1 MICISTS
8 AETADE
14 LRTQI
19 LDAAGHPV
27 EFAGA
32 AEVRFDYLPEDER
45 AKALAMIASL
55 EVPIK
60 LIATFRSPEQGGRG
74 NATLDDRVRFWQ
86 SLPGERFFA
95 ADLEEDVIGFAPA
108 NVRRIASFHDF
119 DGTAGG
125 LDAVYDRLAGRG
137 DIVKIAVRVDDA
149 AEALGVWKLLGR
161 AASDGKP
168 IIPIAMGDAG
178 KWTRILGPA
187 HGSFLTFASAAT
199 GMATA
204 EGQVT
209 ARELREVYRVSQL
222 SPRSLVFGVLGDPIA
237 QSMSPFMHNPA
248 LADAGID
255 AVFLSFL
262 VKDIDAF
269 FRRMVRAETREAE
282 LNFGGFSVTMP
293 HKQAIMR
300 HLDAIDPTAEMVGAV
315 NTVKVDGGR
324 LTGFNTD
331 VHGFI
336 TPLKARFGGLA
347 SVRVAVCGAGGAA
360 RAAVYALKAESAD
373 VTVLARD
380 ERKAAALAAEFGV
393 SGGRL
398 TPSAGGFDIV
408 VDATPAG
415 MKGPLENETL
425 FTADGLKGVSLVYD
439 LVTKLTDTPL
449 IREAKLAGIDTL
461 GGLEMLIAQGARQF
475 EIWTGREAPVQLM
488 RDALLAR
495 MNS

>member
-19 LDAAGHPV
+19 VDAAA
-27 EFAGA
+27 AGDA
-32 AEVRFDYLPEDER
+32 AEVRFDYLPADER
-45 AKALAMIASL
+45 ARAVGMIASL

-60 LIATFRSPEQGGRG
+60 LMATFRSPEQGGRG
-74 NATLDDRVRFWQ
+74 NAAFEDRVRFWQ
-86 SLPGERFFA
+86 SLPGETFFA
-95 ADLEEDVIGFAPA
+95 ADLEEDVIAFAPEH
-108 NVRRIASFHDF
+108 VRRIASYHNF

-125 LDAVYDRLAGRG
+125 LDAVYRRLAGSG

-149 AEALGVWKLLGR
+149 AEALGVWKLLGDAR
-161 AASDGKP
+161 ADGKP

-199 GMATA
+199 GTATA

-209 ARELREVYRVSQL
+209 ARELRDVYRVSKL
-222 SPRSLVFGVLGDPIA
+222 SPRSRVFGVLGDPIA
-237 QSMSPFMHNPA
+237 QSMSPFMHNPVF
-248 LADAGID
+248 ADAGID

-300 HLDAIDPTAEMVGAV
+300 HLDAIDPTAAAIGAV
-315 NTVKVDGGR
+315 NTVKIDGGD

-331 VHGFI
+331 AHGFI
-336 TPLKARFGGLA
+336 TPLKTRFGGLG
-347 SVRVAVCGAGGAA
+347 SVKVAVCGAGGAA
-360 RAAVYALKAESAD
+360 RAAVYALKTESAD

-380 ERKAAALAAEFGV
+380 KRKAAALADEFGV
-393 SGGRL
+393 RGGML
-398 TPSAGGFDIV
+398 TRSVSGFDIV
-408 VDATPAG
+408 VNATPAG
-415 MKGPLENETL
+415 MRGPLENETL
-425 FTADGLKGVSLVYD
+425 FAADGLRGVSLAYD

-449 IREAKLAGIDTL
+449 IREAKLAGIETL

-475 EIWTGREAPVQLM
+475 EIWTGREAPTRLM

>member
-8 AETADE
+8 AETAEE

-19 LDAAGHPV
+19 LDACECGD
-27 EFAGA
+27 A
-32 AEVRFDYLPEDER
+32 AEVRFDYLPNDER
-45 AKALAMIASL
+45 QKALEMIGSL
-55 EVPIK
+55 DVPIK

-74 NATLDDRVRFWQ
+74 NATFEDRVKFWQ
-86 SLPGERFFA
+86 NLPNGYFA
-95 ADLEEDVIGFAPA
+95 ADLEEDVIEYAAGHA
-108 NVRRIASFHDF
+108 RRIASFHDF
-119 DGTAGG
+119 DGTAGDP
-125 LDAVYDRLAGRG
+125 DAAYRRLAGRG
-137 DIVKIAVRVDDA
+137 DIVKIAVRVGDA
-149 AEALGVWKLLGR
+149 TEALAVWNLIAKAR
-161 AASDGKP
+161 ADSKP

-187 HGSFLTFASAAT
+187 HGAFLTFASAAA

-209 ARELREVYRVSQL
+209 ARELQDVYRVTEL
-222 SPRSLVFGVLGDPIA
+222 SRESLVFGVLGDPIA
-237 QSMSPFMHNPA
+237 QSMSPYMHNPA
-248 LADAGID
+248 FVSAGID

-269 FRRMVRAETREAE
+269 FRRMVRAETRETE

-293 HKQAIMR
+293 HKQTIMR
-300 HLDAIDPTAEMVGAV
+300 HLDAIDPTADKIGAV
-315 NTVKVDGGR
+315 NTVKIDGGR

-331 VHGFI
+331 AHGFLA
-336 TPLKARFGGLA
+336 PLKAKFGGLGSA
-347 SVRVAVCGAGGAA
+347 RVAVCGAGGAA

-380 ERKAAALAAEFGV
+380 EQKAALLGREFGV
-393 SGGRL
+393 DSAKL
-398 TPSAGGFDIV
+398 TTSVGDFDIV

-425 FTADGLKGVSLVYD
+425 FTADGLKGVRLVYD

-449 IREAKLAGIDTL
+449 VREAKLAGIDTL

-475 EIWTGREAPVQLM
+475 EIWTGREAPAELM
-488 RDALLAR
+488 RRSLLAR
-495 MNS
+495 MNA

>member
-8 AETADE
+8 AETAED

-19 LDAAGHPV
+19 LGACENGD
-27 EFAGA
+27 A
-32 AEVRFDYLPEDER
+32 AEVRFDYLPDGER
-45 AKALAMIASL
+45 QKALAMIGSL
-55 EVPIK
+55 DVPIK

-74 NATLDDRVRFWQ
+74 NATVDDRVRFWEN
-86 SLPGERFFA
+86 LPNGYFA
-95 ADLEEDVIGFAPA
+95 ADLEEDVIEHAPA
-108 NVRRIASFHDF
+108 HARRIASFHDF
-119 DGTAGG
+119 DGTADD
-125 LDAVYDRLAGRG
+125 LNAVYHRLAGRG
-137 DIVKIAVRVDDA
+137 DIVKVAVRVGDA
-149 AEALGVWKLLGR
+149 PEALAVWNLIAK
-161 AASDGKP
+161 AQADSKP

-187 HGSFLTFASAAT
+187 HGAFLTFASAAA
-199 GMATA
+199 GNPTA

-209 ARELREVYRVSQL
+209 ARELREVYRVSEL
-222 SPRSLVFGVLGDPIA
+222 NRESLVFGVLGDPIA
-237 QSMSPFMHNPA
+237 QSMSPYMHNPA
-248 LADAGID
+248 FVSAGID

-293 HKQAIMR
+293 HKQSIMR
-300 HLDAIDPTAEMVGAV
+300 HLDAIDPTAEKIGAV
-315 NTVKVDGGR
+315 NTVKIDGGR

-331 VHGFI
+331 AHGFI
-336 TPLKARFGGLA
+336 EPLKAKFGSLRSA
-347 SVRVAVCGAGGAA
+347 RVAVCGAGGAA

-380 ERKAAALAAEFGV
+380 EQKAAVFGREFGV
-393 SGGRL
+393 DSARL
-398 TPSAGGFDIV
+398 TASVGDFDIV

-415 MKGPLENETL
+415 MKGPLESETL
-425 FTADGLKGVSLVYD
+425 FTADGLQGVKLVYD

-449 IREAKLAGIDTL
+449 VREAKLAGIDTL

-475 EIWTGREAPVQLM
+475 EIWTGREAPAELM
-488 RDALLAR
+488 RESLLAR
-495 MNS
+495 MNA